1 MGEDETIDFES
12 LKQTLVF
19 WNMDDYPIPVDTTDD
34 LGPVFGDISKALYLM
49 GFRLGFM
56 DVLLYSEQH
65 NYDKTFADIIQPC
78 LPQGRSYS
86 GCVYKV
92 PDITLHMIL
101 HASYIGPGPVNFFV
115 IAKPQRELLRV
126 LQCLKLR
133 RHNVLLLK
141 PPPPDEECLF
151 SVDSLLNYARLL
163 GGGKPIYNPLQ
174 GYMDEFDSSL
184 EKYIEIKED
193 VSKTVDF
200 SERIPTVKGPRTAV
214 FWDAVDCPFPPSSSP
229 DAIYHSISSALV
241 EREFSDNITI
251 WAYLDDDDN
260 KKGSWLGGDKTWA
273 SRIYFLPGGDK
284 ASRRIR
290 MINDI
295 HLWMRDSPQKST
307 SYEAS
312 LVLFS
317 DQFKDDDVYYRDMLQ
332 QLGNMRYYVL
342 LVTPALDINKPETPE
357 WPGLL
362 LDRGAYFF
370 DQVKSQIYQGPDDA
384 AAEEETP
391 PIMSDMDYSLLCPF
405 GDQTSESSEDED
417 SPFWPPRTDDMLI
430 DAGQSSAEQETP
442 VYRWD
447 PFTLMYKLESLFPK
461 EEHEAEED
469 TPDKLATHGTCRLET
484 NTEDIKKPES
494 PKLPGRQIDGGSG
507 WGSSEEPCPK
517 RHKAEEN
524 T

>member
-12 LKQTLVF
+12 SL
-19 WNMDDYPIPVDTTDD
+19 D
-34 LGPVFGDISKALYLM
+34 LM

-56 DVLLYSEQH
+56 DVRLYSEQH
-65 NYDKTFADIIQPC
+65 NYDKKLADIIRPS
-78 LPQGRSYS
+78 LPKCGGTYS

-92 PDITLHMIL
+92 PDITLHMIR
-101 HASYIGPGPVNFFV
+101 HALYMGPGPVNFFV
-115 IAKPQRELLRV
+115 IAKPQRELFRV

-133 RHNVLLLK
+133 RHNVLLVK

-151 SVDSLLNYARLL
+151 SVDSLLNTARLL
-163 GGGKPIYNPLQ
+163 GGGKPRYNPLQ
-174 GYMDEFDSSL
+174 RYTDEFDSSL

-193 VSKTVDF
+193 LSKTVDF

-214 FWDAVDCPFPPSSSP
+214 FWDAVDCPFPPSSTP
-229 DAIYHSISSALV
+229 DEIYHSISSALV

-251 WAYLDDDDN
+251 WAYLDDDD
-260 KKGSWLGGDKTWA
+260 KKGSALLGDRTWA

-290 MINDI
+290 MLNDI
-295 HLWMRDSPQKST
+295 NLWMRDSPQMST

-332 QLGNMRYYVL
+332 RLGNMRYYVL

-362 LDRGAYFF
+362 IDRGAYFF
-370 DQVKSQIYQGPDDA
+370 DEVKIQIYQGPDAA

-391 PIMSDMDYSLLCPF
+391 PIMSDMDYSLLSPF
-405 GDQTSESSEDED
+405 GDQTSDSSEDEG
-417 SPFWPPRTDDMLI
+417 SPFWPPRTDDML
-430 DAGQSSAEQETP
+430 DGGQSSAEKETP

-461 EEHEAEED
+461 EHEAVTAAEEE
-469 TPDKLATHGTCRLET
+469 TPKKLATHGICRLDPTSFEW
-484 NTEDIKKPES
+484 
-494 PKLPGRQIDGGSG
+494 PGRQIDGGLGCESY
-507 WGSSEEPCPK
+507 EEPCPK
-517 RHKAEEN
+517 KHKAEEN
-524 T
+524 A

>member
-12 LKQTLVF
+12 LKHTLVF

-34 LGPVFGDISKALYLM
+34 LGPVFGDISKALDLM

-56 DVLLYSEQH
+56 DVRLYSEQH
-65 NYDKTFADIIQPC
+65 NYDKKLADIIRPS
-78 LPQGRSYS
+78 LPKCGGTYS

-92 PDITLHMIL
+92 PDITLHMIR
-101 HASYIGPGPVNFFV
+101 HALYMGPGPVNFFV
-115 IAKPQRELLRV
+115 IAKPQRELFRV

-133 RHNVLLLK
+133 RHNVLLVK

-151 SVDSLLNYARLL
+151 SVDSLLNTARLL
-163 GGGKPIYNPLQ
+163 GGGKPRYNPLQ
-174 GYMDEFDSSL
+174 RYTDEFDSSL

-193 VSKTVDF
+193 LSKTVDF

-214 FWDAVDCPFPPSSSP
+214 FWDAVDCPFPPSSTP
-229 DAIYHSISSALV
+229 DEIYHSISSALV

-251 WAYLDDDDN
+251 WAYLDDDD
-260 KKGSWLGGDKTWA
+260 KKGSALLGDRTWA

-290 MINDI
+290 MLNDI
-295 HLWMRDSPQKST
+295 NLWMRDSPQMST

-332 QLGNMRYYVL
+332 RLGNMRYYVL

-362 LDRGAYFF
+362 IDRGAYFF
-370 DQVKSQIYQGPDDA
+370 DEVKIQIYQGPDAA

-391 PIMSDMDYSLLCPF
+391 PIMSDMDYSLLSPF
-405 GDQTSESSEDED
+405 GDQTSDSSEDEG
-417 SPFWPPRTDDMLI
+417 SPFWPPRTDDML
-430 DAGQSSAEQETP
+430 DGGQSSAEKETP

-461 EEHEAEED
+461 EHEAVTAAEEE
-469 TPDKLATHGTCRLET
+469 TPKKLATHGICRLDPTSFEW
-484 NTEDIKKPES
+484 
-494 PKLPGRQIDGGSG
+494 PGRQIDGGLGCESY
-507 WGSSEEPCPK
+507 EEPCPK
-517 RHKAEEN
+517 KHKAEEN
-524 T
+524 A